1 MYMYQHSRL
10 KTNRLGFF
18 QKFRNF
24 DYILLFCIII
34 LGFVSLVTMYSTDG
48 GQVLFHTKSH
58 FTKLI
63 VFTIMMLIISFINI
77 KYWFALGY
85 LSYLVVIGLLV
96 GTYLFGI
103 TSSGSQ
109 RWINLYFINLQP
121 SELMKVFIILCLAKY
136 FHRMKLENVNSIYTI
151 LTSLIIIMLPMGLVI
166 VQPDLGTS
174 VLIGIS
180 GIAVL
185 WFAGVNHKYFIYTML
200 GFVISLPFIIA
211 FLKPYQKLR
220 VLTFLN
226 PDRDPLGAGYQIIQS
241 KIAVGSGG
249 IFGKGFL
256 KGTQSYLEFLP
267 EKHTDFI
274 FTLFSEE
281 FGFVGSAILLI
292 IYAIII
298 YRIVVIG
305 ASCRSYFAK
314 IFCYS
319 FGAAIFVFITI
330 NMSMVL
336 GLLPIVGSPLPIMS
350 YGGSSMLATMI
361 GFGIVMSARV
371 HNQQLIA

>member
-1 MYMYQHSRL
+1 MYQHTRL
-10 KTNRLGFF
+10 SNNRLSFF
-18 QKFRNF
+18 SKFKNF
-24 DYILLFCIII
+24 DYILLTCILF
-34 LGFVSLVTMYSTDG
+34 LGFISLATMYSTDG
-48 GQVLFHTKSH
+48 GKVLFHTKSH
-58 FTKLI
+58 FIKL
-63 VFTIMMLIISFINI
+63 VTFTAMMLIFSLINI
-77 KYWFALGY
+77 KFWFTVGY
-85 LSYLVVIGLLV
+85 LIYLAVIGLLV
-96 GTYLFGI
+96 WTYLFGI
-103 TSSGSQ
+103 QSSGSQ
-109 RWINLYFINLQP
+109 RWIDLYFINLQP
-121 SELMKVFIILCLAKY
+121 SELMKICIILCLAKY

-151 LTSLIIIMLPMGLVI
+151 LTSLIIILLPMGLVI

-174 VLIGIS
+174 LLIAIS

-185 WFAGVNHKYFIYTML
+185 WFAGINHKYFIYTML
-200 GFVISLPFIIA
+200 GFLISLPFIIS

-281 FGFVGSAILLI
+281 FGFVGSAILLL

-298 YRIVVIG
+298 YRVLAIG
-305 ASCRSYFAK
+305 SNSRSYFAK

-319 FGAAIFVFITI
+319 FGVAIFVYIAI

-350 YGGSSMLATMI
+350 YGGSSMLATML
-361 GFGIVMSARV
+361 GFGIVMSSRV
-371 HNQQLIA
+371 HNQQAIA

>member
-1 MYMYQHSRL
+1 MYQHTRFN
-10 KTNRLGFF
+10 NRGFNLF

-24 DYILLFCIII
+24 DYILLACILL
-34 LGFVSLVTMYSTDG
+34 LGFISLATMYSTDG
-48 GQVLFHTKSH
+48 GKILFHTKSH

-63 VFTIMMLIISFINI
+63 IFTIMMLIFSFINI
-77 KYWFALGY
+77 RFWFSIGY
-85 LSYLVVIGLLV
+85 LSYLLVVGLLIW
-96 GTYLFGI
+96 TYLFGI

-121 SELMKVFIILCLAKY
+121 SELMKIVIILCLAKY
-136 FHRMKLENVNSIYTI
+136 FHRMRLEGVNSIYTI
-151 LTSLIIIMLPMGLVI
+151 LTSLIIILLPMGLVI

-174 VLIGIS
+174 LLIAVS
-180 GIAVL
+180 GITVL
-185 WFAGVNHKYFIYTML
+185 WFAGINHKYFIYTML

-281 FGFVGSAILLI
+281 FGFVGSAVLLI
-292 IYAIII
+292 IYGITI
-298 YRIVVIG
+298 YRIVAIG
-305 ASCRSYFAK
+305 AGSRSYFAK

-361 GFGIVMSARV
+361 GFGIVMSAQV
-371 HNQQLIA
+371 HNQQSIA